1 MINIVVP
8 MAGSSF
14 FFDEKK
20 DGFIKPFVEICGKTM
35 LELFIENYAFVENKR
50 FIFILKEEDVRSFHL
65 DEAIS
70 VLTHHKASILTT
82 KNETAGMLCS
92 ALLAVELIENDDPLL
107 VVNSDQIFKFDLNA
121 KLAEFENYD
130 AGVLSFESIHP
141 RFAYVKC
148 DERNLVLEAFEK
160 RPMSKNAVAGFY
172 YFKKGRFFVEAAKR
186 TIRKDMSLNGKFF
199 IAPLLNEL
207 ILQNKKILNNKI
219 DKNAYHTFYSKEKIN
234 EYERIKNA

>member
-1 MINIVVP
+1 M
-8 MAGSSF
+8 
-14 FFDEKK
+14 
-20 DGFIKPFVEICGKTM
+20 
-35 LELFIENYAFVENKR
+35 
-50 FIFILKEEDVRSFHL
+50 
-65 DEAIS
+65 
-70 VLTHHKASILTT
+70 
-82 KNETAGMLCS
+82 
-92 ALLAVELIENDDPLL
+92 
-107 VVNSDQIFKFDLNA
+107 
-121 KLAEFENYD
+121 
-130 AGVLSFESIHP
+130 
-141 RFAYVKC
+141 KC

>member
-20 DGFIKPFVEICGKTM
+20 DGFIKPFIEICGKTM
-35 LELFIENYAFVENKR
+35 LELFIENYAFVKDKR

-65 DEAIS
+65 DEAIG
-70 VLTHHKASILTT
+70 VLTDHKAEILLI

-92 ALLAVELIENDDPLL
+92 ALFAIEKIGENEPLL
-107 VVNSDQIFKFDLNA
+107 VVNSDQIFEFDINA
-121 KLAEFENYD
+121 TLKEFKDYD

-148 DERNLVLEAFEK
+148 DEENLVLEAFEK

-172 YFKKGRFFVEAAKR
+172 YFKQGSFFIEAAKN

-207 ILQNKKILNNKI
+207 ILQNKKILNVKI
-219 DKNAYHTFYSKEKIN
+219 DKNAYHTFYSKEKIS
-234 EYERIKNA
+234 EYERVKNA

>member
-1 MINIVVP
+1 
-8 MAGSSF
+8 
-14 FFDEKK
+14 
-20 DGFIKPFVEICGKTM
+20 
-35 LELFIENYAFVENKR
+35 
-50 FIFILKEEDVRSFHL
+50 
-65 DEAIS
+65 
-70 VLTHHKASILTT
+70 
-82 KNETAGMLCS
+82 MLCS

-107 VVNSDQIFKFDLNA
+107 VVNSDQIFEFDLNA